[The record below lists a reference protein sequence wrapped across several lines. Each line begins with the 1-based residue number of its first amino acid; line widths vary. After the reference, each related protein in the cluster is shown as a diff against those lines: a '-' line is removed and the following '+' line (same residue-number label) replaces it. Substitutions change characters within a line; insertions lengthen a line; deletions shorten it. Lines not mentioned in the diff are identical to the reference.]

1 MDAETMQAL
10 VNRMDQLRLEIK
22 SDISDMCKQIRDKE
36 DKIISRM
43 DKLEE
48 DVAENKSE
56 IRSFKAQVGLVSFL
70 ILVSISI
77 FEIFYK

>member
-1 MDAETMQAL
+1 MDTETMNAL

-77 FEIFYK
+77 FEIFSK